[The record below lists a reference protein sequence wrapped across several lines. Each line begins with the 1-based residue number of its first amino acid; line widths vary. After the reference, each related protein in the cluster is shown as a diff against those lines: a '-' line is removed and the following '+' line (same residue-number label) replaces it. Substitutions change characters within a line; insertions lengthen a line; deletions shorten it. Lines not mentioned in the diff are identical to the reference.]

1 MKQTNDIVNFYDE
14 DGNLVGV
21 SKINKRDDIL
31 NSDEE
36 LQALQDK
43 TSPPQSE
50 PMNEEASIAYEIWI
64 NSATLQNDFTPITER
79 KLAELLTTKGISSS
93 SSRINRWKQK
103 YGWNKLLEHKVNL
116 ALIEN
121 KELNRTIKSAALNAA
136 VENTKVDLERNTAL
150 LATAYSIA
158 EIELIELYHKR
169 QNGTLS
175 KDEFKRFEALFK
187 IVADRDDR
195 MNDRLAHIATEAVSS
210 VEVFERLNQISL
222 DIETE

>member
-1 MKQTNDIVNFYDE
+1 MKQANDIVNFYDE
-14 DGNLVGV
+14 YGNLIGV
-21 SKINKRDDIL
+21 SKINKRDDVL
-31 NSDEE
+31 NEPEE

-43 TSPPQSE
+43 TSPPQR
-50 PMNEEASIAYEIWI
+50 MNEEASIAYEIWI
-64 NSATLQNDFTPITER
+64 NSATLENDFTPITER
-79 KLAELLTTKGISSS
+79 KLAELLTTKGINSS

-121 KELNRTIKSAALNAA
+121 KELNRTIKHAALNTA
-136 VENTKVDLERNTAL
+136 VENTKVDIERNTKL
-150 LATAYSIA
+150 LGVAYSIA
-158 EIELIELYHKR
+158 EIELTELYHKR
-169 QNGTLS
+169 QNGSLT

>member
-1 MKQTNDIVNFYDE
+1 MKQANDIVNFYDE
-14 DGNLVGV
+14 DGNLIGV
-21 SKINKRDDIL
+21 SKINKRDDVL
-31 NSDEE
+31 NEPEE
-36 LQALQDK
+36 LQALQGK
-43 TSPPQSE
+43 ISPPQR
-50 PMNEEASIAYEIWI
+50 MNEEASIAYEIWI
-64 NSATLQNDFTPITER
+64 NSATLENDFTPITER

-121 KELNRTIKSAALNAA
+121 KELNRTIKHTALNTA
-136 VENTKVDLERNTAL
+136 VENTKVDIERNTKL
-150 LATAYSIA
+150 LGVAYSIA
-158 EIELIELYHKR
+158 EIELTELYHKR
-169 QNGTLS
+169 QNGSLS

>member
-1 MKQTNDIVNFYDE
+1 MKQANDIVNFYDE

-21 SKINKRDDIL
+21 SKINKRDDVL
-31 NSDEE
+31 NEPEE
-36 LQALQDK
+36 LQALQA
-43 TSPPQSE
+43 SPQQR
-50 PMNEEASIAYEIWI
+50 MNEEASIAYEIWI
-64 NSATLQNDFTPITER
+64 NSATLENDFTPITER

-103 YGWNKLLEHKVNL
+103 YGWNKLLEHKINL

-121 KELNRTIKSAALNAA
+121 KELNRTIKHAALGAA
-136 VENTKVDLERNTAL
+136 VENTKVDIERNTAL

-158 EIELIELYHKR
+158 EIELTELYQKR
-169 QNGTLS
+169 QNGSLS

>member
-21 SKINKRDDIL
+21 SKINKRDEVL
-31 NSDEE
+31 NEPQE
-36 LQALQDK
+36 LQALQ
-43 TSPPQSE
+43 TSPPQNQ

-64 NSATLQNDFTPITER
+64 NSATLENDFTPITER
-79 KLAELLTTKGISSS
+79 KLAELLSTKGISSS

-103 YGWNKLLEHKVNL
+103 YGWNKLLEHKINL

-121 KELNRTIKSAALNAA
+121 KELNRTIKHAALGAA
-136 VENTKVDLERNTAL
+136 VENTKVDLERNTKL
-150 LATAYSIA
+150 LGVAYSIA

-210 VEVFERLNQISL
+210 VEVFERLNAITL
-222 DIETE
+222 DIES

>member
-1 MKQTNDIVNFYDE
+1 MKQTNDIVKFYDE

-21 SKINKRDDIL
+21 SKTNKRDDVL

-43 TSPPQSE
+43 TSPPQNQ

-64 NSATLQNDFTPITER
+64 NSATLENDFTPITER
-79 KLAELLTTKGISSS
+79 KLAQLLTTKGINSS

-103 YGWNKLLEHKVNL
+103 YGWAKLLEHKINL

-121 KELNRTIKSAALNAA
+121 KELNRTIKSTALGTA

-150 LATAYSIA
+150 LGTAYSIA
-158 EIELIELYHKR
+158 EIELKELYHKR
-169 QNGTLS
+169 ANGTLS

-187 IVADRDDR
+187 ILADRDDR
-195 MNDRLAHIATEAVSS
+195 MNDRLAHIATGAVSS
-210 VEVFERLNQISL
+210 VEVFERLSQISL

>member
-1 MKQTNDIVNFYDE
+1 MKQINDIVNFYDE

-21 SKINKRDDIL
+21 SKINKRDDVL
-31 NSDEE
+31 NEPEE
-36 LQALQDK
+36 LQALQ

-50 PMNEEASIAYEIWI
+50 PMNKEASIAYDIWI
-64 NSATLQNDFTPITER
+64 NSATLENDFTPITER

-103 YGWNKLLEHKVNL
+103 YGWNQLLEHKINL

-121 KELNRTIKSAALNAA
+121 KELNRTIKHTALNTA
-136 VENTKVDLERNTAL
+136 VENTKVDLERNTKL
-150 LATAYSIA
+150 LGVAYSIA

-169 QNGTLS
+169 QNGTLN

-210 VEVFERLNQISL
+210 VEVFERLNAITL
-222 DIETE
+222 DIET

>member
-21 SKINKRDDIL
+21 SKISKRDDEL

-79 KLAELLTTKGISSS
+79 KLAELLTTKGISSRS
-93 SSRINRWKQK
+93 TLVFSTA
-103 YGWNKLLEHKVNL
+103 VF
-116 ALIEN
+116 
-121 KELNRTIKSAALNAA
+121 NAA
-136 VENTKVDLERNTAL
+136 CFIVRFNSLF
-150 LATAYSIA
+150 SIRA
-158 EIELIELYHKR
+158 KF
-169 QNGTLS
+169 TLCS
-175 KDEFKRFEALFK
+175 K
-187 IVADRDDR
+187 
-195 MNDRLAHIATEAVSS
+195 S
-210 VEVFERLNQISL
+210 
-222 DIETE
+222 

>member
-1 MKQTNDIVNFYDE
+1 MKQANDIVNFYDE
-14 DGNLVGV
+14 DGNLIGV
-21 SKINKRDDIL
+21 SKINKRDDVL
-31 NSDEE
+31 NEPEE
-36 LQALQDK
+36 LQALQA
-43 TSPPQSE
+43 SPQQR
-50 PMNEEASIAYEIWI
+50 MNEEASIAYEIWI
-64 NSATLQNDFTPITER
+64 NSATLENDFTPITER

-121 KELNRTIKSAALNAA
+121 KELNRTIKHTALGAA
-136 VENTKVDLERNTAL
+136 VENTKVDIERNTKL
-150 LATAYSIA
+150 LGVAYSIA
-158 EIELIELYHKR
+158 EIELTELYHKR
-169 QNGTLS
+169 QNGSLS

>member
-1 MKQTNDIVNFYDE
+1 MKQANDIVNFYDE
-14 DGNLVGV
+14 DGNLIGV
-21 SKINKRDDIL
+21 SKINKRDDVL
-31 NSDEE
+31 NEPEE
-36 LQALQDK
+36 LQALQA
-43 TSPPQSE
+43 SPQQR
-50 PMNEEASIAYEIWI
+50 MNEEASIAYEIWI
-64 NSATLQNDFTPITER
+64 NSATLENDFTPITER

-103 YGWNKLLEHKVNL
+103 YGWNKLLEHKINL

-121 KELNRTIKSAALNAA
+121 KELNRTIKHAALNTA
-136 VENTKVDLERNTAL
+136 VENTKVDIERNTKL
-150 LATAYSIA
+150 LGVAYSIA
-158 EIELIELYHKR
+158 EIELTELYHKR
-169 QNGTLS
+169 QNGSLS

>member
-1 MKQTNDIVNFYDE
+1 MKQINDIVNFYDE

-21 SKINKRDDIL
+21 SKINKRDDVL
-31 NSDEE
+31 NEPEE
-36 LQALQDK
+36 LQALQ

-50 PMNEEASIAYEIWI
+50 PMNEEASIAYDIWI
-64 NSATLQNDFTPITER
+64 NSATLENDFTPITER

-103 YGWNKLLEHKVNL
+103 YGWNQLLEHKINL

-121 KELNRTIKSAALNAA
+121 KELNRTIKHTALNTA
-136 VENTKVDLERNTAL
+136 VENTKVDLERNTKL
-150 LATAYSIA
+150 LGVAYSIA

-169 QNGTLS
+169 QNGTLN

-210 VEVFERLNQISL
+210 VEVFERLNAITL
-222 DIETE
+222 DIET

>member
-1 MKQTNDIVNFYDE
+1 MKQANDIVNFYDE

-21 SKINKRDDIL
+21 SKINKRDDVL

-36 LQALQDK
+36 LQALQ
-43 TSPPQSE
+43 TSPPQR
-50 PMNEEASIAYEIWI
+50 MNEEASIAYEIWI
-64 NSATLQNDFTPITER
+64 NSATLENDFTPITER

-121 KELNRTIKSAALNAA
+121 KELNRTIKHAALGAA
-136 VENTKVDLERNTAL
+136 VENTKVDIERNTKL
-150 LATAYSIA
+150 LGVAYSIA
-158 EIELIELYHKR
+158 EIELTELYHKR
-169 QNGTLS
+169 QNGSLS

>member
-1 MKQTNDIVNFYDE
+1 MKQANDIVNFYDE
-14 DGNLVGV
+14 YGNLVGV
-21 SKINKRDDIL
+21 SKINKRDEIL
-31 NSDEE
+31 NEPEE
-36 LQALQDK
+36 LQALQA
-43 TSPPQSE
+43 SPPQR
-50 PMNEEASIAYEIWI
+50 MNEEASIAYEIWI
-64 NSATLQNDFTPITER
+64 NSATLENDFTPITER

-121 KELNRTIKSAALNAA
+121 KELNRTIKHTALGAA
-136 VENTKVDLERNTAL
+136 VENTKVDIERNTKL
-150 LATAYSIA
+150 LGVAYSIA
-158 EIELIELYHKR
+158 EIELTELYHKR
-169 QNGTLS
+169 QNGSLS

>member
-1 MKQTNDIVNFYDE
+1 MKQANDIVNFYDE

-21 SKINKRDDIL
+21 SKINKRDDVL
-31 NSDEE
+31 NEPEE
-36 LQALQDK
+36 LQALQV
-43 TSPPQSE
+43 SPPQR
-50 PMNEEASIAYEIWI
+50 MNEEASIAYEIWI
-64 NSATLQNDFTPITER
+64 NSATLENDFTPITER

-103 YGWNKLLEHKVNL
+103 YGWNKLLEHKINL

-121 KELNRTIKSAALNAA
+121 KELNRTIKHAALNTA
-136 VENTKVDLERNTAL
+136 VENTKVDIERNTAL
-150 LATAYSIA
+150 LSTAYSIA
-158 EIELIELYHKR
+158 EIELTELYHKR
-169 QNGTLS
+169 QNGSLS

>member
-21 SKINKRDDIL
+21 SKINKRDEVL
-31 NSDEE
+31 NEPEE
-36 LQALQDK
+36 LQALQ
-43 TSPPQSE
+43 TSPPQNQ

-64 NSATLQNDFTPITER
+64 NSATLENDFTPITER
-79 KLAELLTTKGISSS
+79 KLAELLATKGISSS

-121 KELNRTIKSAALNAA
+121 KELNRTIKHAALGAA
-136 VENTKVDLERNTAL
+136 VENTKVDLERNTKL

-169 QNGTLS
+169 QNGALN

-210 VEVFERLNQISL
+210 VEVFERLNAITL

>member
-1 MKQTNDIVNFYDE
+1 MKQANDIVNFYDE

-21 SKINKRDDIL
+21 SKINKRDDVL
-31 NSDEE
+31 NEPEE
-36 LQALQDK
+36 LQALQA
-43 TSPPQSE
+43 SPQQR
-50 PMNEEASIAYEIWI
+50 MNEEASIAYEIWI
-64 NSATLQNDFTPITER
+64 NSATLENDFTPITER

-103 YGWNKLLEHKVNL
+103 YGWNKLLEHKINL

-121 KELNRTIKSAALNAA
+121 KELNRTIKHAALNTA
-136 VENTKVDLERNTAL
+136 VENTKVDIERNTAL
-150 LATAYSIA
+150 LGTAYSIA
-158 EIELIELYHKR
+158 EIELTELYHKR
-169 QNGTLS
+169 QNGSLS

>member
-1 MKQTNDIVNFYDE
+1 MKQINDIVNFYDE

-21 SKINKRDDIL
+21 SKINKRDDVL
-31 NSDEE
+31 NEPEE
-36 LQALQDK
+36 LQALQ

-50 PMNEEASIAYEIWI
+50 PMNEEASIAYDIWI
-64 NSATLQNDFTPITER
+64 NSATLENDFTPITER

-103 YGWNKLLEHKVNL
+103 YGWNQLLEHKINL

-121 KELNRTIKSAALNAA
+121 KELNRTIKHTALNTA
-136 VENTKVDLERNTAL
+136 VENTKVDLERNTKL
-150 LATAYSIA
+150 LGVAYSIA

-169 QNGTLS
+169 QNGTLN

-210 VEVFERLNQISL
+210 VEVFERLNAITL
-222 DIETE
+222 DIES

>member
-1 MKQTNDIVNFYDE
+1 MKQANDIVNFYDE

-21 SKINKRDDIL
+21 SKINKRDDVL
-31 NSDEE
+31 NEPEE
-36 LQALQDK
+36 LQALQA
-43 TSPPQSE
+43 SPQQR
-50 PMNEEASIAYEIWI
+50 MNEEASIAYEIWI
-64 NSATLQNDFTPITER
+64 NSATLENDFTPITER

-121 KELNRTIKSAALNAA
+121 KELNRTIKHTALNTA
-136 VENTKVDLERNTAL
+136 VENTKVDIERNTAL

-158 EIELIELYHKR
+158 EIELTELYQKR
-169 QNGTLS
+169 QNGSLS